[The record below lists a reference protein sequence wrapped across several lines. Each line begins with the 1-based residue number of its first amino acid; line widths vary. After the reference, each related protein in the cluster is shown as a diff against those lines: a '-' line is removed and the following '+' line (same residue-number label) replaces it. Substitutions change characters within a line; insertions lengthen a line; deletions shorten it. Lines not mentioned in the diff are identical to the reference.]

1 MYHPNRI
8 LERELEFTKIYRE
21 NIGQPKAVRE
31 SRCMDAQMAT
41 YFVTIQPQDLIAGRI
56 SRPYVVFAQ
65 CMEGDGIDKTGYC
78 IDVANCEKE
87 LKRMKADDSYSREDC
102 MQAEEMIQFWKTENT
117 NTKIRQQFPKSWA
130 GSMGGDDYVHDNAA
144 IHPLY
149 RLAGVN
155 LDFKK
160 LFRLGV
166 CGLRDEALRLAQ
178 ETQDSEKKNFYE
190 GVASVQESLRRVM
203 GQYTTE
209 AKRLAGQENDRVR
222 QQELLQMAE
231 CLEHIQTAPPESMQ
245 EAIQLQ
251 CLYMLAARA
260 VEIGRIDD
268 YLGEFYRKDLKT
280 GRITHDQAVRLLD
293 NFFTIIET
301 QCGRDTRVI
310 IGGMGREHE
319 KSADEFAMLV
329 MDVLEVRREHF
340 YPQISLRYYKEMNQD
355 IYDRALRILGSG
367 MTFPMLYNDDVNVPA
382 VMRAMD
388 VPRKAAEQYSF
399 FGCGEYMLAVQSI
412 GTPNT
417 ALNVAKVLELVLH
430 DGINPATG
438 ILSGPLAAG
447 QECKKLQDIIC
458 YEELEELLKTY
469 LTFFIEIAGGF
480 EELVYDVDGKEAE
493 FLQLSCLQDDCMT
506 RGRGMLNGGYR
517 YLGGTVET
525 YGNITL
531 SDSME
536 AIRKVV
542 FEEKRCT
549 LQELVEAL
557 DCDFSGKEMLQQALL
572 DAPKFGNDNEEADEI
587 AVRLHEFICQT
598 IRNQKNRTRL
608 DSFLAVLINNNMNVT
623 LGQFTGATPDG
634 RNAHKFLSNG
644 NSPYNGQDKE
654 GLTALILSLT
664 KLDNSIHA
672 GGNQNL
678 KFARSMFEGDLTQ
691 IKSVL
696 GTFFDLGGQQVNLS
710 VVCQKDLEDAL
721 VHPESHEN
729 LVVRVG
735 GFTARFIDLD
745 KKTQQDVLT
754 RTAYC

>member
-1 MYHPNRI
+1 
-8 LERELEFTKIYRE
+8 
-21 NIGQPKAVRE
+21 
-31 SRCMDAQMAT
+31 
-41 YFVTIQPQDLIAGRI
+41 
-56 SRPYVVFAQ
+56 
-65 CMEGDGIDKTGYC
+65 
-78 IDVANCEKE
+78 
-87 LKRMKADDSYSREDC
+87 
-102 MQAEEMIQFWKTENT
+102 
-117 NTKIRQQFPKSWA
+117 
-130 GSMGGDDYVHDNAA
+130 
-144 IHPLY
+144 
-149 RLAGVN
+149 
-155 LDFKK
+155 
-160 LFRLGV
+160 
-166 CGLRDEALRLAQ
+166 
-178 ETQDSEKKNFYE
+178 
-190 GVASVQESLRRVM
+190 
-203 GQYTTE
+203 
-209 AKRLAGQENDRVR
+209 
-222 QQELLQMAE
+222 
-231 CLEHIQTAPPESMQ
+231 
-245 EAIQLQ
+245 
-251 CLYMLAARA
+251 MLAARA

-399 FGCGEYMLAVQSI
+399 FGCGEYMLAAQSI

-536 AIRKVV
+536 AIRKIV

-572 DAPKFGNDNEEADEI
+572 DAPKFGNDKEEADEI